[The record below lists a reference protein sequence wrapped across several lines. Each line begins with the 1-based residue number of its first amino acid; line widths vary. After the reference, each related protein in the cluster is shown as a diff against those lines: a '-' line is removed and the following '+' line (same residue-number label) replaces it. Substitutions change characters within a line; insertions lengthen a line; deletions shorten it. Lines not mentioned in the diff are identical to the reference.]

1 MRDDSDVSASP
12 TPAGELVTFHA
23 MPAGEPPASDLLE
36 AMVSEVSELYG
47 GRIEGPGL
55 PTASPQELTPPNGVC
70 LVGLLDGTA
79 VTVGAVKRFEP
90 GVAEIKRMYV
100 TPQVRGRG
108 LSRALLLALE
118 NAARGLGFTRV
129 RLDTGPDQPRA
140 KALYLSTGYTEIAD
154 YNGNPFASFW
164 GEKTL

>member
-1 MRDDSDVSASP
+1 
-12 TPAGELVTFHA
+12 
-23 MPAGEPPASDLLE
+23 MPAGEAPASELLE
-36 AMVSEVSELYG
+36 AMVAEVSELYG

-55 PTASPQELTPPNGVC
+55 PTASPHDLTPPHGVC
-70 LVGLLDGTA
+70 LVGLLDGEP
-79 VTVGAVKRFEP
+79 VTVGAVKHLEP
-90 GVAEIKRMYV
+90 GVGEIKRMYV
-100 TPQVRGRG
+100 TPRVRGRG

-118 NAARGLGFTRV
+118 SAARELGFTCV

-140 KALYLSTGYTEIAD
+140 KSLYLASGYAEIAD

>member
-1 MRDDSDVSASP
+1 MRDDIRVSASP
-12 TPAGELVTFHA
+12 SPPGELVTFHA
-23 MPAGEPPASDLLE
+23 MPADEPPASELLQ
-36 AMVSEVSELYG
+36 AMVAEVSELYG

-70 LVGLLDGTA
+70 LVGLLDGA
-79 VTVGAVKRFEP
+79 PVTVGAVKRLQPEV
-90 GVAEIKRMYV
+90 GEIKRMYV
-100 TPQVRGRG
+100 TPQARGRG

-118 NAARGLGFTRV
+118 AAARDLGFARV

-140 KALYLSTGYTEIAD
+140 RSLYLASGYTEIAD

-164 GEKTL
+164 GEKRL